1 MRAMLVW
8 PLRAWPM
15 WATLP
20 CECGPCGRGPCWCDP
35 WGRAPCRRGFDLR
48 GVVPRPLLRRFV
60 TVLSETKYVAAEIF
74 LEGQIYSNLP
84 DVYPRNAYF
93 WCAVSFESSFRTY
106 DYKYHIWTSG
116 SHLVVL
122 KNEIK
127 IVVNLFNHLKNS
139 VFNWFLNNL
148 YLKP

>member
-1 MRAMLVW
+1 MWAMRAWAIWV
-8 PLRAWPM
+8 WPM

-20 CECGPCGRGPCWCDP
+20 CECGPCWCGP
-35 WGRAPCRRGFDLR
+35 WGHAPCRRGFDLK